1 MTGDPMRGAEKTERT
16 AILVV
21 DVQRDFCPGGS
32 LAVPEGDR
40 VVPVLNRVMERTGA
54 PVYASRDWHP
64 EESAHFQRW
73 PSHCVQETAGA
84 ELHPDLALPP
94 DARIVSKGTD
104 PDDDGGYS
112 AFDGA
117 LPDRT
122 RLADDLEAR
131 GIGHLV
137 VGGLATDY
145 CVKESVL
152 DALRRG
158 YRVTVLTDAVRG
170 IDAREGDTDAALA
183 EMRRAGA
190 RLLPSH
196 RLLEEDPLVS

>member
-1 MTGDPMRGAEKTERT
+1 MSTSETERT

-40 VVPVLNRVMERTGA
+40 VVPVLNRVMERTA
-54 PVYASRDWHP
+54 IPVYASRDWHP
-64 EESAHFQRW
+64 EGSAHFQRW
-73 PSHCVQETAGA
+73 PPHCVRDTAGA
-84 ELHPDLALPP
+84 ELHPDLTLPP
-94 DARIVSKGTD
+94 HATIISKGTD

-112 AFDGA
+112 AFDGT
-117 LPDRT
+117 LPDGT
-122 RLADDLEAR
+122 SLAADLDAR
-131 GIGHLV
+131 GIEHLL

-152 DALRRG
+152 DARRRG

-170 IDAREGDTDAALA
+170 IDAEEGDTDTALE

-190 RLLPSH
+190 RLVPSD
-196 RLLEEDPLVS
+196 RLLDEGSLVS

>member
-1 MTGDPMRGAEKTERT
+1 MNMRGMEKT

-32 LAVPEGDR
+32 LAVPGGDR
-40 VVPVLNRVMERTGA
+40 VLPVLNRVMERTGA

-64 EESAHFQRW
+64 AGSAHFERW
-73 PSHCVQETAGA
+73 PPHCVQDTPGA

-94 DARIVSKGTD
+94 AARIVSKGTD

-112 AFDGA
+112 AFDGE
-117 LPDRT
+117 LPDHT
-122 RLADDLEAR
+122 SLADDLDAR
-131 GIGHLV
+131 GIEHLV

-158 YRVTVLTDAVRG
+158 YRVTILTDAVRG
-170 IDAREGDTDAALA
+170 IDAEAGDTDTALE

-190 RLLPSH
+190 RLVSSDG
-196 RLLEEDPLVS
+196 LLDEESLVS

>member
-1 MTGDPMRGAEKTERT
+1 MNDIEKT

-40 VVPVLNRVMERTGA
+40 VVPVLNRMMERTGA

-64 EESAHFQRW
+64 EGSTHFEHW
-73 PSHCVQETAGA
+73 PPHCVQDTAGA
-84 ELHPDLALPP
+84 EFHPKLALPP
-94 DARIVSKGTD
+94 AARIVSKGTD

-117 LPDRT
+117 LPDGT
-122 RLADDLEAR
+122 SLAHDLNDR
-131 GIGHLV
+131 GIKHLV

-145 CVKESVL
+145 CVRESVL
-152 DALRRG
+152 DGLRRG
-158 YRVTVLTDAVRG
+158 YRVTVLTDGVRG
-170 IDAREGDTDAALA
+170 IDAEAGDTDTALE

-190 RLLPSH
+190 RLAPSG
-196 RLLEEDPLVS
+196 RLLDEGSLVS

>member
-1 MTGDPMRGAEKTERT
+1 MSVSEMEKT

-32 LAVPEGDR
+32 LAVPEGDG
-40 VVPVLNRVMERTGA
+40 VVPVLNRVMERTGVA
-54 PVYASRDWHP
+54 VYASRDWHP
-64 EESAHFQRW
+64 AGSAHFERW
-73 PSHCVQETAGA
+73 PPHCVQGTAGA
-84 ELHPDLALPP
+84 ELHPELALPP
-94 DARIVSKGTD
+94 GARIVSKGTD

-117 LPDRT
+117 LPDHT
-122 RLADDLEAR
+122 RLADDLDAR
-131 GIGHLV
+131 GIEHLV

-158 YRVTVLTDAVRG
+158 YRVTVLTDAISG
-170 IDAREGDTDAALA
+170 IDAEEGDSDSALEA
-183 EMRRAGA
+183 MRRAGA
-190 RLLPSH
+190 RLVSSN
-196 RLLEEDPLVS
+196 RLLEEDRL